1 MLTNIAIQCILCIKE
16 VLYGENRANRRTHFK
31 GDERSA

>member
-1 MLTNIAIQCILCIKE
+1 MQRILYIKE